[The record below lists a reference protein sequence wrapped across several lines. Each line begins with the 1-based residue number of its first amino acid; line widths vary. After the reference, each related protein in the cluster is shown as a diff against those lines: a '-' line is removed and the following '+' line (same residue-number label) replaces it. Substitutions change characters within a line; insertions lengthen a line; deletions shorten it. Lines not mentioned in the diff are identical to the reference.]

1 MTRLIAFSA
10 IFPLLMPVMA
20 QQQWTLQP
28 STTATTLVGV
38 GAGSDTAIAAAAMDG
53 TGAVAE
59 VYADGKWS
67 NSKVGGGLLLDAAK
81 SNDGTLSVVTSL
93 LPVFVQDTT
102 VSSDFVQ
109 AVGVGGA
116 ITSASFFGDNEIGLV
131 GSVLLGKKSING
143 VVVSTDRGKTFS
155 ASPVPSGFTRYGS
168 FIDSQTW
175 VVSAGIWGDDANST
189 AAHEVNYN
197 HQDVSLSARLRAGK
211 GGKIQ
216 RVGGDEPPVNCSTM
230 DGWPPFLLPPMAAS
244 PTKRRSAPPKAHNTT
259 STASAALAQPAWLWL
274 KATRLA
280 VEPWDLPSPAQIWAR
295 PGPRPSTVTSYSV
308 SWPLQ

>member
-1 MTRLIAFSA
+1 
-10 IFPLLMPVMA
+10 MA
-20 QQQWTLQP
+20 
-28 STTATTLVGV
+28 
-38 GAGSDTAIAAAAMDG
+38 
-53 TGAVAE
+53 
-59 VYADGKWS
+59 
-67 NSKVGGGLLLDAAK
+67 
-81 SNDGTLSVVTSL
+81 
-93 LPVFVQDTT
+93 
-102 VSSDFVQ
+102 
-109 AVGVGGA
+109 
-116 ITSASFFGDNEIGLV
+116 
-131 GSVLLGKKSING
+131 
-143 VVVSTDRGKTFS
+143 VSTDRGKTFS

-230 DGWPPFLLPPMAAS
+230 DGWPSFLLPPMAAS
-244 PTKRRSAPPKAHNTT
+244 PTRRRSAPPKAPNTT

-274 KATRLA
+274 KATRLV
-280 VEPWDLPSPAQIWAR
+280 VEPRDLPSPAQIWAR

-308 SWPLQ
+308 SWPMTSPTTGWMAGAVHARGMTGQFYYTEDGGQTWVLRQTMDNCMPLDLSFSQSGLGVASCVSSSGSTAQAALYA